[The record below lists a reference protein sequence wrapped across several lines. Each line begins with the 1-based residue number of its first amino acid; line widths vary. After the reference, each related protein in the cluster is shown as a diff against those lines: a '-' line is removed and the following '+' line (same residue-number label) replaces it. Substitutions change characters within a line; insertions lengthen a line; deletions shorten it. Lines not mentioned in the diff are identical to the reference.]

1 MNFFVDTCFLMSEA
15 GRRYLL
21 ASGMRFSVIRTVKKE
36 LEKLAARD
44 KNVKAAQEA
53 LSFMAQ
59 HAELFELCEQLP
71 EERDIL
77 VSNREGQEVL
87 ADSVFRRIAI
97 RCADEQVPVHF
108 LTADSALAEVL
119 RGYAERITYLERQG
133 GLVRDWREHRTE
145 TVPLAEAELAVL
157 LKESDVVLSSSGLR
171 SPFLRQ
177 FLLNVQHLAA
187 NHKRLRPILHELS
200 QAQISADGHLSL
212 ELLELL
218 ESSEVVKHCGCE
230 TPYRSETAM
239 LDALYYARSAG
250 RRVTVIVSGWDDVVQ
265 RYDARSHAAEPG
277 ADAVNFRVISPT
289 GGLVPLL
296 NAWQLRKL
304 RKPEIMTFPLA
315 PIPASAE
322 QESEPHV
329 DVEAPDVPHTIE
341 EEVSSI
347 GSQLAQLV
355 KNEHTEAVWELVG
368 DSQPRLSLAI
378 LHALRWGRLS
388 LLQSL
393 TDKAEVVSAYCFDNW
408 FKKSP
413 RNPDCMTGA
422 QLLADDT
429 YYAQLRIVIRKSK
442 EFSPDSPSIRELA
455 TLVSQGE
462 PEAASRAKAI
472 LEILRARGVVVD
484 EQQVLQKPE
493 KEPSPIDCRK
503 ADAKYN
509 HLFHQQ
515 MDKMKMDEFV
525 AELRKTYRPVDWPS
539 IFTVAIKV
547 ARRRNKPAMV
557 TALLNQISDSV
568 PAYCF
573 ENWFARSKTNAES
586 PRARDLLLRKS
597 FFDITKRIIAR
608 SEDLSSCRPS
618 MQVLL
623 TLQRDQDETVRSRAR
638 LLQELAAAKGAPVP
652 GKVK

>member
-1 MNFFVDTCFLMSEA
+1 MNPYVDTCFLMSEA

-21 ASGMRFSVIRTVKKE
+21 ESGMRFSVIHSVKNE
-36 LEKLAARD
+36 LEKLAAED

-53 LSFMAQ
+53 LAFMAQ
-59 HAELFELCEQLP
+59 HAELFDCCEQLP

-77 VSNREGQEVL
+77 VSNRAGQNVL

-119 RGYAERITYLERQG
+119 GGYAERITYLERQG

-250 RRVTVIVSGWDDVVQ
+250 QNVTVIVSGWDDVVQ

-277 ADAVNFRVISPT
+277 ADAVNFRVISPA

-304 RKPEIMTFPLA
+304 RKPENMTFPLA
-315 PIPASAE
+315 PKPAPAEREAEAHVDAPAPASL
-322 QESEPHV
+322 EPYI
-329 DVEAPDVPHTIE
+329 PE

-347 GSQLAQLV
+347 A
-355 KNEHTEAVWELVG
+355 
-368 DSQPRLSLAI
+368 SLPA
-378 LHALRWGRLS
+378 ALE
-388 LLQSL
+388 
-393 TDKAEVVSAYCFDNW
+393 K
-408 FKKSP
+408 
-413 RNPDCMTGA
+413 
-422 QLLADDT
+422 DD
-429 YYAQLRIVIRKSK
+429 
-442 EFSPDSPSIRELA
+442 
-455 TLVSQGE
+455 
-462 PEAASRAKAI
+462 
-472 LEILRARGVVVD
+472 
-484 EQQVLQKPE
+484 QKPA
-493 KEPSPIDCRK
+493 KENGPIDCRK
-503 ADAKYN
+503 AEAKYN
-509 HLFHQQ
+509 HLIHQQ
-515 MDKMKMDEFV
+515 MDKKKMAEFV
-525 AELRKTYRPVDWPS
+525 AELRKTYRPVDLPS
-539 IFTVAIKV
+539 IFIVAIKV

-557 TALLNQISDSV
+557 TALLNQIESPL

-573 ENWFARSKTNAES
+573 ENWFARSKSNADS
-586 PRARDLLLRKS
+586 PRARDLLLRKP

-608 SEDLSSCRPS
+608 SEDLSSCRPA

-623 TLQRDQDETVRSRAR
+623 TLQRDQDETVRSRAS
-638 LLQELAAAKGAPVP
+638 LLQELAAAKGAPVA